1 MNAKHRP
8 GPWHYEQK
16 LNGGGMPIPYSWEVS
31 ASVEPPPGN
40 GIDEAFV
47 WIADTSTE
55 ANARLIAAA
64 PELLEALTALLDSG
78 QRTNAA
84 FYGAGTR
91 KALAA
96 AFDGQKALL
105 QQARA
110 AIAKATGGDHA

>member
-1 MNAKHRP
+1 MNAKHRH
-8 GPWHYEQK
+8 GPWHCEQK

-64 PELLEALTALLDSG
+64 PELLEALLMALPYVECELDSD
-78 QRTNAA
+78 A
-84 FYGAGTR
+84 YDMGTEDR
-91 KALAA
+91 VIS
-96 AFDGQKALL
+96 QI
-105 QQARA
+105 RA
-110 AIAKATGGDHA
+110 AIAKATGGDRA